1 MNLVLKHQILS
12 VLAEQLPK
20 NHPKHVTLT
29 MLELLKLIL
38 ELGTLDDTVN
48 MQFEMSGCMDA
59 VENLQYDN
67 SDQVYSLARR
77 IIKSYNAQEG
87 VQNTL

>member
-1 MNLVLKHQILS
+1 MVLKHQILS

-20 NHPKHVTLT
+20 NHPKHVNLA
-29 MLELLKLIL
+29 MLELLKLLL

-67 SDQVYSLARR
+67 SDQVYTLARR
-77 IIKSYNAQEG
+77 IIKAYNTQEG

>member
-1 MNLVLKHQILS
+1 M
-12 VLAEQLPK
+12 LAEQLPK
-20 NHPKHVTLT
+20 NHPKQVNLT
-29 MLELLKLIL
+29 MLELLKLLL

-67 SDQVYSLARR
+67 SDQVYTLARR
-77 IIKSYNAQEG
+77 IIKAYNAQEG

>member
-1 MNLVLKHQILS
+1 MVLKHQILS

-20 NHPKHVTLT
+20 NHPKQVNLT
-29 MLELLKLIL
+29 MLELLKLLL

-67 SDQVYSLARR
+67 SDQVYTLARR
-77 IIKSYNAQEG
+77 IIKAYNAQEG

>member
-1 MNLVLKHQILS
+1 MVLKHQILS

-20 NHPKHVTLT
+20 NHPKQVNLT
-29 MLELLKLIL
+29 MLELLKLLL

-67 SDQVYSLARR
+67 SDQVYTLARR
-77 IIKSYNAQEG
+77 IIKAYNTQEG